1 MVMGV
6 LGQYLIVFREAL
18 EATLITAIMLSYLI
32 RTGRQFLTRYLWY
45 GIHLALMGSLGLG
58 ASIWIV
64 YGILPKN
71 IQLLFEAAAA
81 FIAVIVLSS
90 MVYWMAV
97 KGKHLRREIEHHV
110 EEVITRGSIAGLMS
124 IAFIVVFREGLETVL
139 FLTPFLIDE
148 TMLTLIGTVTGIL
161 SALVLSYGIF
171 IAGMRIN
178 LHRFFY
184 FTSILLILLA
194 GGLAGYGLHELVEYY
209 KLLGVEVGWLGE
221 YAYMLDIPKDSLLH
235 HKNLVGSIF
244 AVMFGYTVKA
254 EWARLIVHSAYL
266 LVAVP
271 LTIWVY
277 RKQRKEKRATFSKQ

>member
-90 MVYWMAV
+90 MVY
-97 KGKHLRREIEHHV
+97 
-110 EEVITRGSIAGLMS
+110 
-124 IAFIVVFREGLETVL
+124 
-139 FLTPFLIDE
+139 
-148 TMLTLIGTVTGIL
+148 
-161 SALVLSYGIF
+161 
-171 IAGMRIN
+171 
-178 LHRFFY
+178 
-184 FTSILLILLA
+184 
-194 GGLAGYGLHELVEYY
+194 
-209 KLLGVEVGWLGE
+209 
-221 YAYMLDIPKDSLLH
+221 
-235 HKNLVGSIF
+235 
-244 AVMFGYTVKA
+244 
-254 EWARLIVHSAYL
+254 
-266 LVAVP
+266 
-271 LTIWVY
+271 
-277 RKQRKEKRATFSKQ
+277 